1 MISWMAKEFFAASPV
16 LVLPVIAL
24 VLFMLLF
31 AVIACRT
38 LLTRKAEFDRL
49 AHMPF
54 EDEENHHG

>member
-24 VLFMLLF
+24 VIFMLAF
-31 AVIACRT
+31 ALIACRT

-49 AHMPF
+49 ANLPF